1 MSMLNGRPLQLVQQN
16 LPINNN
22 QEQLEGVEEE
32 EVIARKFVIGM
43 RVMIK

>member
-1 MSMLNGRPLQLVQQN
+1 MSMLNGRLLQLVQQD

-32 EVIARKFVIGM
+32 EVIAQKFVIGM
-43 RVMIK
+43 HVMIK